1 MKESFEALR
10 LKHGPA
16 VSRVVSNYV
25 PHGPER
31 EDLLQDIWLAVWKS
45 LPRFRGESS
54 VRTYVLRI
62 AHNRGATWWV
72 RRRPLELLEDQHRV
86 VDERVGPE
94 QMASD
99 RQDVQRL
106 LRAIRTLPVG
116 QRQALSLVLEGLS
129 HREVGQVLGLSENAV
144 AVRLHRA
151 RQAVRLAMGEENG

>member
-1 MKESFEALR
+1 MKESFEELR
-10 LKHGPA
+10 LEYGPA

-62 AHNRGATWWV
+62 AHNRGVTWWV

-86 VDERVGPE
+86 VDDRVGPE

-144 AVRLHRA
+144 AVRIHRA
-151 RQAVRLAMGEENG
+151 RQAVRSAMGEENG